1 MTKLN
6 CILVG
11 HSFFPDGDVAFRS
24 AVALARK
31 ANALL
36 YLLHV
41 VEPYP
46 LYQKMR
52 FPTVPAHAML
62 EEVVLKMRAQLNDL
76 TAQPELSGLQVET
89 DAHIGKPFVELLRT
103 ARVWNANLVVVGA
116 SQRGEGR
123 FLGSTGER
131 VLRKSQIPV
140 LITKRELSSDLKTI
154 LVPIDFSDCSKKA
167 AEEAIA
173 LVRGFG
179 GRVIFLHV
187 LDLAGYVYPAA
198 YGVEPVITPPLTPD
212 DLEPDWQYFLQ
223 GLPLDGITWEKHTR
237 EGRPASMI
245 VNAAREYES
254 DLIVMGTHGR
264 TGVAHV
270 LLGSVA
276 EAVLRLTDCSVM
288 TVRPDAFRFELP

>member
-1 MTKLN
+1 MRKLN
-6 CILVG
+6 CIVVG
-11 HSFFPDGDVAFRS
+11 HSFFPDGEVAVRS
-24 AVALARK
+24 AAVLARK

-46 LYQKMR
+46 LYQKLR
-52 FPTVPAHAML
+52 FPTVPTRSML
-62 EEVVLKMRAQLNDL
+62 EDVVCRMRAQLNDL
-76 TAQPELSGLQVET
+76 AMQPELSGLQVET

-103 ARVWNANLVVVGA
+103 ARSWNANLVVVGV

-131 VLRKSQIPV
+131 VLRKSPVPV
-140 LITKRELSSDLKTI
+140 LITKHELSSGPKTV
-154 LVPIDFSDCSKKA
+154 LVPIDFSACSKKA

-179 GRVIFLHV
+179 GRIIFLHV
-187 LDLAGYVYPAA
+187 LDFAESQYPAA
-198 YGVEPVITPPLTPD
+198 YGAAPVIIPPLTPD
-212 DLEPDWQYFLQ
+212 DIEPDWQQFLQ
-223 GLPLDGITWEKHTR
+223 GLPLDGVTWEKCTR
-237 EGRPASMI
+237 EGRPASLI
-245 VNAAREYES
+245 VNTAQEYTS

-264 TGVAHV
+264 TGMAHV

-276 EAVLRLTDCSVM
+276 EAVLRLTDCSVL
-288 TVRPDAFRFELP
+288 TVRPDAFHFELP